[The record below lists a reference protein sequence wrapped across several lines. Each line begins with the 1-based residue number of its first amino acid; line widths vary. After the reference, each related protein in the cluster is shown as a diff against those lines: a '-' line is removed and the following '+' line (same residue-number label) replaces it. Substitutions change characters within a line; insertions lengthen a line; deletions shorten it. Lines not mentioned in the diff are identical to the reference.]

1 MGPVAQLVEQLTF
14 NQRVTGSNPV
24 RLTTHSPFPNSTA
37 KSETLRNTRTALD
50 RPSPLGQT
58 RAMAIF
64 FSIGTL
70 LVAAFM
76 ALRLLPKLVGLAF
89 WLGSSAITG
98 GSALA
103 ILYLLTQTR

>member
-1 MGPVAQLVEQLTF
+1 M
-14 NQRVTGSNPV
+14 
-24 RLTTHSPFPNSTA
+24 
-37 KSETLRNTRTALD
+37 LD
-50 RPSPLGQT
+50 SPSPLGQT

-70 LVAAFM
+70 LLAAFM

-89 WLGSSAITG
+89 WLGSSAVTG

-103 ILYLLTQTR
+103 ILYLLSQGR